1 MEIKVQMVVQL
12 LAEVILKEMV
22 VQQLN
27 RHNQVIVV
35 LTDLEI
41 LAVTD
46 FIQVL
51 QQVLKVEEAEV
62 PAVQAVTLVLILV
75 QMVE

>member
-1 MEIKVQMVVQL
+1 MVHKDNLEVQA

-22 VQQLN
+22 VTQLN
-27 RHNQVIVV
+27 RHNQVIQAHMV
-35 LTDLEI
+35 LEQ

-46 FIQVL
+46 FIQIL

-62 PAVQAVTLVLILV
+62 PAVRAVTLVLILV

>member
-12 LAEVILKEMV
+12 LAEVILKEEV
-22 VQQLN
+22 AQQLN
-27 RHNQVIVV
+27 RHNQVIQVHMV
-35 LTDLEI
+35 LELV
-41 LAVTD
+41 AVAD
-46 FIQVL
+46 FIQIL